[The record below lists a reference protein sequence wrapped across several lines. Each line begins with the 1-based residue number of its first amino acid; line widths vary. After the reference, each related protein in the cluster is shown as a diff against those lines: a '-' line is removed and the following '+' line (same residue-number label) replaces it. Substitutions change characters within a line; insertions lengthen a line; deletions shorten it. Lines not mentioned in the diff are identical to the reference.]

1 VHPRRLWLV
10 TTVVALIALRA
21 APVAAQ
27 ATGVE
32 PLSPTPPRTVHRVQ
46 RGLLIAGIVTFQ
58 ASWGLAVLTGVTAFA
73 GCIDSDPGC
82 TRGPDRFMIPIAGP
96 FIVASGHYQG
106 VPTSWAPALVAWGVV
121 EAAGAAMLVAGLVG
135 HDVPVPAS
143 APPTPRISLAPM
155 LSPEVRGLAL
165 GAAW

>member
-1 VHPRRLWLV
+1 MHTRRFLVV
-10 TTVVALIALRA
+10 TTVVALMALRA
-21 APVAAQ
+21 APAAAQ
-27 ATGVE
+27 ATSVE
-32 PLSPTPPRTVHRVQ
+32 PLSPTPPTVHKVR
-46 RGLLIAGIVTFQ
+46 RGLLIAGIATFQ
-58 ASWGLAVLTGVTAFA
+58 ASWGLAVLTGITAFA

-96 FIVASGHYQG
+96 FIVASGHYSG
-106 VPTSWAPALVAWGVV
+106 VPTSWAPGLVAWGLV
-121 EAAGAAMLVAGLVG
+121 EAAGAAMVIAGLVG

-165 GAAW
+165 GATW